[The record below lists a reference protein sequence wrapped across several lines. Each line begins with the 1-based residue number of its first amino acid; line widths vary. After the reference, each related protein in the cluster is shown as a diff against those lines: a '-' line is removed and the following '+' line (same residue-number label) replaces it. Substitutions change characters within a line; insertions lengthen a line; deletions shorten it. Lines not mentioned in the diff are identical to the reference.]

1 LYFLQEYDMLMDMF
15 LARLLGDSWLIRK
28 YENRLERAVRKGGA
42 LPKHLGVILDGN
54 RRYARMRGLA
64 SREGHQHGAKNIR
77 SLIAWCNALHIPA
90 ITLWAFS
97 VQNFSR
103 SAEEVADLM
112 ELFTKQA
119 QAMMTDADLER
130 EHIRVRFIGR
140 KTMLPQDLQDAMRA
154 LEEHTASRT
163 GMLVQIALAYGGR
176 EEIVDATR
184 AYLLQQ
190 EANGVTLTHAR
201 EALGEQSLSGAM
213 YSANVPDP
221 DLIIRTSGEI
231 RLSGFLLWQA
241 AYSEY
246 YFSRVHWPAWKKYH
260 LLRALRAYQI
270 RKRRFGI

>member
-1 LYFLQEYDMLMDMF
+1 MLVDMLF
-15 LARLLGDSWLIRK
+15 ARLLGDSWFIRK
-28 YENRLERAVRKGGA
+28 YENRLERLVRAGGT

-54 RRYARMRGLA
+54 RRYARMHGLV
-64 SREGHQHGAKNIR
+64 SREGHEHGAKNIR
-77 SLIAWCNALHIPA
+77 SLIAWCNALHIPVL
-90 ITLWAFS
+90 TLWAFS

-112 ELFTKQA
+112 GLFTRQA
-119 QAMMTDADLER
+119 QAMMVDADLER
-130 EHIRVRFIGR
+130 EQIRVRFIGR

-163 GMLVQIALAYGGR
+163 GMLVHIALAYGGR
-176 EEIVDATR
+176 EEIIDAART
-184 AYLLQQ
+184 YLLEQ
-190 EANGVTLTHAR
+190 ETRGATLTHAR
-201 EALGEQSLSGAM
+201 EALSEQALSRTM

-221 DLIIRTSGEI
+221 DLVIRTSGEI

-260 LLRALRAYQI
+260 FLRALRAYQV
-270 RKRRFGI
+270 RKRRFGV